1 MKYQTIY
8 LQTRLKR
15 SDHFRRTDIYKLTF
29 ERSFWSSGSG
39 RPIQRFRSFLIT
51 TTKFKNVK
59 EYFVFREEWYELR
72 KSLSKNAWYEL
83 ETLMLQLRFDGVDTD
98 PKTIKSKTVRTL
110 WVSVRQRILDS
121 MENCERKK
129 RQRAKVSLQDNDFQ
143 KSDFKAQISHV
154 NDTDDTNYQNTIES
168 VSEVKEMGNT
178 GILQDTELIG
188 TLKIEQFEAMKGK
201 TTIEIEE
208 QDLTNDEIVKR
219 ASNDFVNHYKIDA
232 YNLWVEMNDRNRNG
246 ESYQILWKKWIDM
259 WRPYICTD
267 RRIELQA
274 EITSAVV
281 KRYGKRYFKELKER
295 QNDTITVTKSNA
307 DPQNEVLNDDYDN
320 YSEDLNEVLDENS
333 KVINNAVTRIA
344 RAQMFQS
351 KESEYIIDQ
360 AIKKI
365 DSICATLKDDKD
377 KLDFERYINERM
389 ASITA

>member
-1 MKYQTIY
+1 M
-8 LQTRLKR
+8 KR

-51 TTKFKNVK
+51 TTKFKDVK

-129 RQRAKVSLQDNDFQ
+129 RQRAKASLQDNDFQ

-154 NDTDDTNYQNTIES
+154 NYIDDTNYQNTIES

-188 TLKIEQFEAMKGK
+188 TLKSEQFEAMKGK
-201 TTIEIEE
+201 TTIEIDE
-208 QDLTNDEIVKR
+208 QDLTNEEIVKR

-246 ESYQILWKKWIDM
+246 ESYQILWKKWVDM

-274 EITSAVV
+274 EITSVVV

-295 QNDTITVTKSNA
+295 QSDTTTVTKSNS
-307 DPQNEVLNDDYDN
+307 DPQNEALNDD
-320 YSEDLNEVLDENS
+320 YSEDLNEVLDEHS